1 MVDYYRLVYSEDD
14 EIENFIMINEY
25 DLKGFDY
32 RELWRGQI
40 IESWQDNIE
49 LFYEKE
55 EELLDYTPNV
65 LSWLILSD
73 EVISVFN
80 ELDIRQFQA
89 FSVKL
94 SNKFKKDKSKLSN
107 VINITVDKSV
117 LNWEKSDLITWDDDP
132 KYIKAIRNLV
142 MDSSKL
148 DGLPDIFRLSE
159 SKNYIIV
166 SEKFKNKIESKG
178 LTGFQFLEI
187 EIEK

>member
-14 EIENFIMINEY
+14 GIENFIMINDY

-32 RELWRGQI
+32 RKLWRGQI
-40 IESWQDNIE
+40 IDNWQDNIE

-55 EELLDYTPNV
+55 GELLDYTPNV

-94 SNKFKKDKSKLSN
+94 SNKFKKDKSKFSN
-107 VINITVDKSV
+107 VINITCDKSV
-117 LNWEKSDLITWDDDP
+117 LNWEKSDLVIWDDDP

-166 SEKFKNKIESKG
+166 SEQFKKKIEEKG

-187 EIEK
+187 KIEK